1 MAGKFRNLANNLSFR
16 RSVVNVLD
24 VELQRALR
32 LEPGGAQGALELLV
46 AVVGVFVTAKL
57 RWSPAGYF
65 ADLKEVNRRRAQ

>member
-1 MAGKFRNLANNLSFR
+1 M
-16 RSVVNVLD
+16 NVLD

-32 LEPGGAQGALELLV
+32 LEPGGAQGALELFV

-65 ADLKEVNRRRAQ
+65 ADLKEVNRRQCSIVPESFILFQILKIPV